1 VIGVI
6 TLLHITVWVDTQ
18 IKRERSTSLLTL
30 RPYDGKWS
38 KSMVGYGPEDEHFVV
53 ELTYNYGIKQYKKG
67 NDFQVSKIYKRQAL
81 LLLKFGPD
89 KCSRLCGRLYG
100 LGYPFVACWLTL

>member
-1 VIGVI
+1 M
-6 TLLHITVWVDTQ
+6 
-18 IKRERSTSLLTL
+18 LTL

-67 NDFQVSKIYKRQAL
+67 NDFQVS
-81 LLLKFGPD
+81 
-89 KCSRLCGRLYG
+89 
-100 LGYPFVACWLTL
+100 